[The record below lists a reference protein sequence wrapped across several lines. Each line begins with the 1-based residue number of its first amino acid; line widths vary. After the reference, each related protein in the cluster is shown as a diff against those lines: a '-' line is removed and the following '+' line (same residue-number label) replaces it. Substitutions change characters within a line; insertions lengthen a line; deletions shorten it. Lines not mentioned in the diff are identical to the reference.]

1 MLSTTGIRLT
11 TEREPTPTMRFHLIG
26 IGGAG
31 MSALARLLHAQGV
44 SVSGSDLVETPTL
57 QSLRERGIHAYSPHD
72 PAQMGSPDWIVVS
85 DAVHPDNPEVIEA
98 VRHNLPIWRRSQ
110 LMGWLLRNHR
120 VIAVSG
126 THGKSTTTAMVAR
139 ILEQAGYDP
148 LVLIG
153 ADVPCPEPWQ
163 GNIRLGQGEW
173 AVVEACEAYES
184 FLDLHP
190 EIALITNID
199 PDHLDFHR
207 AYDQLLQ
214 SFEKFL
220 HQVKPGGCYI
230 LGGDNRGVQLLIQ
243 RVQQYAGQKTR
254 TLIYGLGA
262 HNEVQGQIT
271 ERTPTA
277 TEFTLYAP
285 LLLNTESKPRF
296 QLPYL
301 GDHNVQNALGAIA
314 VGLTLSIP
322 IETLQSALAQ
332 FHGIKRRQE
341 IVGEAGGIL
350 VVDDYAHHPVEIHS
364 TLNALRQ
371 RFPNRRLVV
380 LYQPHMYSRT
390 RDHLKD
396 FIESLGRADFVVIT
410 DIYPAREKPIPGVSA
425 SLIAEG
431 LLEHG
436 SPPTLYIPVKEQIP
450 TRIAPYLKPND
461 VVVTMGAGDIDQIA
475 PKLVNLLEGRGQVRR
490 LKIAVLMG
498 GDSPE
503 RDVSL
508 LSGMRVCEALDPARY
523 VVIPVDPALASAKE
537 GFWSLKELLTQDPP
551 DLAFIALHG
560 QHGEDGAIQG
570 VLEMRGIPY
579 TGSGVLASALAMN
592 KHASKIVFREFGLNT
607 PPAVLAQTSDWS
619 TCEYI
624 QQHLSLPL
632 IVKPNQGGS
641 TLGATRVFD
650 WEQLPRAL
658 RKALVYDQSAL
669 VESFIEGVEVSVP
682 VLGTRE
688 PIALPPV
695 EIAPKSGYY
704 DFQAKY
710 VPGMTDEI
718 VPARLPEEVL
728 ELLKTTAITAHRAL
742 GCRGVSRVD
751 IIIVHG
757 HLPFV
762 LEVNTVPGLTPTSLL
777 PRSAE
782 AVGISFP
789 ELIERII
796 QDALEAP

>member
-11 TEREPTPTMRFHLIG
+11 TEREPTPAMRFHLIG

-31 MSALARLLHAQGV
+31 MSALARLLHAQGG
-44 SVSGSDLVETPTL
+44 SVSGSDVVETPTL
-57 QSLRERGIHAYSPHD
+57 NSLRERGIHAYSPHD
-72 PAQMGSPDWIVVS
+72 PVQMGAPDWIVVS

-110 LMGWLLRNHR
+110 LMGWLLHNHR

-126 THGKSTTTAMVAR
+126 THGKSTTTAMIAR

-153 ADVPCPEPWQ
+153 ADTAYPDPWQ
-163 GNIRLGQGEW
+163 GNVRLGQGEW

-184 FLDLHP
+184 FLDLYP

-199 PDHLDFHR
+199 PDHLDFHG
-207 AYDQLLQ
+207 AYDHLLQ

-220 HQVKPGGCYI
+220 HQVKPGGAHI
-230 LGGDNRGVQLLIQ
+230 LGGDNRGAQLLIQ

-254 TLIYGLGA
+254 TLTYGLGT
-262 HNEVQGQIT
+262 HNEVQAQIT
-271 ERTPTA
+271 ERTPAMTA
-277 TEFTLYAP
+277 FTLYAP
-285 LLLNTESKPRF
+285 LLLNTESQPRF
-296 QLPYL
+296 QLPYP

-314 VGLTLSIP
+314 VGFTLSIP
-322 IETLQSALAQ
+322 IETLQSALTQ

-341 IVGEAGGIL
+341 IVGEAGGIT

-371 RFPNRRLVV
+371 RFPNRRIVF

-431 LLEHG
+431 LLERE

-450 TRIAPYLKPND
+450 TRIASYLKPND
-461 VVVTMGAGDIDQIA
+461 VVVTMGAGDIDRIA

-523 VVIPVDPALASAKE
+523 IAIPVDPALTSPKE

-570 VLEMRGIPY
+570 VLEMLGIPY

-592 KHASKIVFREFGLNT
+592 KYASKIIFREVGLNT
-607 PPAVLAQTSDWS
+607 PPALMAQDSDWS

-641 TLGATRVFD
+641 TLGTTRVFD

-682 VLGTRE
+682 VLGSRD

-695 EIAPKSGYY
+695 EIAPKTGYY

-710 VPGMTDEI
+710 VPGMTEEI
-718 VPARLPEEVL
+718 VPARLPEEIL
-728 ELLKTTAITAHRAL
+728 ELLKTTAVTAHRAL

-751 IIIVHG
+751 IIVHG

-782 AVGISFP
+782 AIGISFP
-789 ELIERII
+789 GLIERII
-796 QDALEAP
+796 QDALGVP